1 VVASNSAAIGGGINE
16 RANWLC
22 NGNKS
27 SHGSTAAQYA
37 QYINIG
43 CYVQPSPGTLGTER
57 RNDLWGP
64 RNTNVDLSAFK
75 EFIIHDELK
84 FQLRGDA
91 FNALNHVNLG
101 EPTKEITASDFGAAD
116 ANDGNTAPGRVIQIS
131 AKILW

>member
-1 VVASNSAAIGGGINE
+1 
-16 RANWLC
+16 
-22 NGNKS
+22 
-27 SHGSTAAQYA
+27 
-37 QYINIG
+37 
-43 CYVQPSPGTLGTER
+43 LGTER

-75 EFIIHDELK
+75 EFIIRDELK